1 MQNNKKRSAI
11 IRRNI
16 QFIADDRRSSS
27 WVSWKVQYWKTT
39 SDLLWWR
46 LVKWERRFTIFGVFY
61 VCPSSTYSIRSSVE
75 WQTLIYEKKNLFNVN
90 SDSQNNCDLWSIAEL
105 VMTGL
110 IRNQIVV
117 FRSKLKRLFDEM
129 SRDFFMCEKRRVC
142 LFDDLWEYV
151 NCQEV
156 FTLFS
161 NIFLGSLTLHYRLC
175 ALII

>member
-1 MQNNKKRSAI
+1 MSKLKGPVLEDNERFALMKVSYVREALYDFWSILCVSESHLLNPI
-11 IRRNI
+11 VGWMTNINIR
-16 QFIADDRRSSS
+16 
-27 WVSWKVQYWKTT
+27 
-39 SDLLWWR
+39 
-46 LVKWERRFTIFGVFY
+46 
-61 VCPSSTYSIRSSVE
+61 
-75 WQTLIYEKKNLFNVN
+75 KKNLFNVN
-90 SDSQNNCDLWSIAEL
+90 SDCQNNCDLWSIAEL

-110 IRNQIVV
+110 IRDHYIVVV